1 MGTQVKMQV
10 FWGEHKH
17 FFLNEAL
24 RAGRR
29 AVKLVE
35 LLPDFNQM
43 IAAVGHQRGFI
54 RDSNLQAIPAF
65 QGNAAT
71 PPSPHSQRMPA
82 LSFMAAK
89 PDYTFAGFGAGG
101 FLSFL
106 LLWLVI
112 LKASLAVVQWPS
124 FLGREKGSHS
134 ALTLAGSPRNLCKSP
149 LAWKTYG
156 PSSKELSWFI
166 HNVQSDILHHF
177 GVRC

>member
-10 FWGEHKH
+10 FWEEHKH

-54 RDSNLQAIPAF
+54 RDSNLQAIHRIP
-65 QGNAAT
+65 GECSNSPRPTLPKNASTELYGSKAWL
-71 PPSPHSQRMPA
+71 HA
-82 LSFMAAK
+82 CWLW
-89 PDYTFAGFGAGG
+89 GL
-101 FLSFL
+101 FLSLF

-112 LKASLAVVQWPS
+112 LKARLAVELRPR
-124 FLGREKGSHS
+124 FLGREKESHS
-134 ALTLAGSPRNLCKSP
+134 ALTRAGSPRNLCKSP

-156 PSSKELSWFI
+156 PSTKELSWFI

-177 GVRC
+177 GVRY

>member
-1 MGTQVKMQV
+1 MGTRVKMQV

-54 RDSNLQAIPAF
+54 RGSNLQAIHHIP
-65 QGNAAT
+65 GECSNSPLPTLSKNAST
-71 PPSPHSQRMPA
+71 ELYGSQA
-82 LSFMAAK
+82 WLH
-89 PDYTFAGFGAGG
+89 TCW
-101 FLSFL
+101 
-106 LLWLVI
+106 LWGLFFFVILVI
-112 LKASLAVVQWPS
+112 LKASLAVVLWPS
-124 FLGREKGSHS
+124 FLGREEESHS
-134 ALTLAGSPRNLCKSP
+134 ALTQAGSPRNLCKSP

-156 PSSKELSWFI
+156 PSTKELSWFI